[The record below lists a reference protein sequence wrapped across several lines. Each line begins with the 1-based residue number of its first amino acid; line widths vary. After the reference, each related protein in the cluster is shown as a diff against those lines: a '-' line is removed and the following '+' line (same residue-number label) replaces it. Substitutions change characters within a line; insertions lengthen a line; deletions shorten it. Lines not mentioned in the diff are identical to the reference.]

1 MKAQFLLLVQTV
13 KMALRHNVQDLA
25 ATIAFWAFFSI
36 FPLLI
41 GILALTGHFLQSAEL
56 QARVLEAL
64 AEFLPGS
71 APLVE
76 ENIEAVMNRR
86 GTLSWI
92 AIVGLLWS
100 AGRGFGAITRAINQ
114 TLGAERKYT
123 FLVSAARHFLMAV
136 ALSVMVTAAIGIP
149 VVLEIVLEPSVLA
162 KLGLG
167 ELSLP
172 RLQGWALS
180 FVIMFLVFAL
190 IYRLA
195 PYVPVGWRDVLPGAL
210 LAAVAFELGK
220 AAFVLYLDRFAH
232 FESVYGPLTS
242 IIVLLLWLYVSAL
255 ILILGAEYNIAR
267 RQAKEAVAADPQ
279 VVNPS

>member
-1 MKAQFLLLVQTV
+1 
-13 KMALRHNVQDLA
+13 MALRRNVQDLA

-41 GILALTGHFLQSAEL
+41 GILAVTGYFLQSAEL
-56 QARVLEAL
+56 QARLLETL
-64 AEFLPGS
+64 VEFLPGS

-76 ENIEAVMNRR
+76 ENIETVMTRR
-86 GTLSWI
+86 GALSWI

-100 AGRGFGAITRAINQ
+100 AGRVFGAITRAINQ
-114 TLGAERKYT
+114 TLGTERKYN
-123 FLVSAARHFLMAV
+123 FLVSMARQFLMAV

-149 VVLEIVLEPSVLA
+149 LVIEILLEPTVLA
-162 KLGLG
+162 KLGLN

-172 RLQGWALS
+172 RLEGWVLS
-180 FVIMFLVFAL
+180 FVIMFLVFSL

-195 PYVPVGWRDVLPGAL
+195 PYEPVDWRDVLPGAL
-210 LAAVAFELGK
+210 LAALAFELCK
-220 AAFVLYLDRFAH
+220 AAFVIYLDSFAN

-255 ILILGAEYNIAR
+255 ILILGSEYSIAR
-267 RQAKEAVAADPQ
+267 WQAKKAAVR
-279 VVNPS
+279 

>member
-1 MKAQFLLLVQTV
+1 
-13 KMALRHNVQDLA
+13 
-25 ATIAFWAFFSI
+25 
-36 FPLLI
+36 
-41 GILALTGHFLQSAEL
+41 
-56 QARVLEAL
+56 
-64 AEFLPGS
+64 
-71 APLVE
+71 
-76 ENIEAVMNRR
+76 
-86 GTLSWI
+86 
-92 AIVGLLWS
+92 
-100 AGRGFGAITRAINQ
+100 
-114 TLGAERKYT
+114 
-123 FLVSAARHFLMAV
+123 MAV
-136 ALSVMVTAAIGIP
+136 ALSVMVIAAIGIP

-255 ILILGAEYNIAR
+255 ILIIGAEYNIAR